1 MQHHRGLLLAVGIH
15 ILQVKLG
22 RQAEVQ
28 LAGGQGVLCANGG
41 LDVHVQLG
49 AVEGSLADFLG
60 EVDTQLGQYLPQG
73 GFSLLPHGIIGMV
86 LDLILGV
93 PQRQD
98 AAVVGNTEILVDIP
112 DEANYPGHLVLD
124 LVRGD
129 EQMGIVLA
137 EMTATLNALQGAAG
151 FIPEVM
157 GNLTDADGQLPIGVG
172 AVCIDHHVVGA
183 VHGAQDEALA
193 VHFHGGEHI
202 VLIMCPVAGGLIQS
216 HSAHARGH
224 HVLIAQLALLF
235 LNVILQLLPDRIASG
250 QEHGHAPAYQLIG
263 HEQAHFLAD
272 LPVVSGLGLLLLLQV
287 LVQFLLG
294 SESNA
299 VDTGKHLVVG
309 IVLPVSAGLL
319 GDLKSLQALGVGQV
333 GADAHIDI
341 VALLVEADDG
351 ILGQVAD
358 VLLLILGVT
367 VVHELD
373 GLVPGQNEGLD
384 GKIFLADLLHF
395 LLDGGQI
402 LVSELGVAQ
411 IDVIIEAV
419 LGGWAKGKIRLGVQP
434 LDGLGHDV
442 GGGVAQNVQLLFLR
456 ALGHGSVLVDD
467 FHVPILLFAH
477 DANKNAPSH
486 RHIKRDEAL
495 NNTPRFHPN
504 WARRPHSQR

>member
-1 MQHHRGLLLAVGIH
+1 
-15 ILQVKLG
+15 
-22 RQAEVQ
+22 
-28 LAGGQGVLCANGG
+28 
-41 LDVHVQLG
+41 
-49 AVEGSLADFLG
+49 
-60 EVDTQLGQYLPQG
+60 
-73 GFSLLPHGIIGMV
+73 MV

-129 EQMGIVLA
+129 EQVGIVLA
-137 EMTATLNALQGAAG
+137 EVTATLNALQGAAG
-151 FIPEVM
+151 FIPEIM
-157 GNLTDADGQLPIGVG
+157 GNLTDADGQLPIGMGTVG
-172 AVCIDHHVVGA
+172 VDHHVVGA
-183 VHGAQDEALA
+183 VHGTQDEALA

-202 VLIMCPVAGGLIQS
+202 VLIMCPVAGGLVQGDG
-216 HSAHARGH
+216 AHAGGH

-235 LNVILQLLPDRIASG
+235 LNVILQFLPDRIASG

-299 VDTGKHLVVG
+299 VDTGEHLVVG

-373 GLVPGQNEGLD
+373 GLVPGQDEGLD
-384 GKIFLADLLHF
+384 GQVRLDDLLHLF
-395 LLDGGQI
+395 FDGFQVLVGQLL
-402 LVSELGVAQ
+402 VAEVH
-411 IDVIIEAV
+411 IIIEAL
-419 LGGWAKGKIRLGVQP
+419 LGSGTIGKVRIGVQM
-434 LDGLGHDV
+434 LDGLGHNV
-442 GGGVAQNVQLLFLR
+442 GSRMPQNVLGFLSG
-456 ALGHGSVLVDD
+456 ALCYSTVFVDD
-467 FHVPILLFAH
+467 FHGFCLLF
-477 DANKNAPSH
+477 
-486 RHIKRDEAL
+486 
-495 NNTPRFHPN
+495 
-504 WARRPHSQR
+504 